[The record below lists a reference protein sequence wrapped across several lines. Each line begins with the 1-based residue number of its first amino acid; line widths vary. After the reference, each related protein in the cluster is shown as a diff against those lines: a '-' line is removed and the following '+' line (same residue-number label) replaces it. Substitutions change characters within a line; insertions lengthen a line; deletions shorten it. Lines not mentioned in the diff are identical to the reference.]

1 MSSGMMRCA
10 AGPQS
15 IAYSRGDVSHSN
27 DSYYLL
33 LCKWFWWIYR
43 YISLYYLR
51 FCLFF
56 FFGFTTVSVFNLNIL
71 GSFKKFSSLV
81 VAFQIHEYVEPID
94 QVASESARAAFIIP
108 ECYDVPEFLH
118 CQRRTL
124 HHLNTYS
131 SFCSS
136 LPAQWGV
143 YRKLMSSLLK

>member
-1 MSSGMMRCA
+1 M
-10 AGPQS
+10 P
-15 IAYSRGDVSHSN
+15 
-27 DSYYLL
+27 
-33 LCKWFWWIYR
+33 F
-43 YISLYYLR
+43 
-51 FCLFF
+51 FFF

-71 GSFKKFSSLV
+71 GSFKKFFSLV

-124 HHLNTYS
+124 YHLNTYS